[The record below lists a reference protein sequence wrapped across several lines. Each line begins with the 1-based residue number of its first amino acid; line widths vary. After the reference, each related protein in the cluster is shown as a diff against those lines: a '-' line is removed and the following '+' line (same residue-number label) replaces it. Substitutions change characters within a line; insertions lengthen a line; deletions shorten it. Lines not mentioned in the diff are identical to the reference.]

1 MAAGKLVESE
11 ISTKS
16 TKKAEDFEILEGE
29 GVRARVGKSEIVIAN
44 RRVFKRM
51 FKSDQ
56 DAIDVVGSDIISEA
70 ESWES
75 KDGATV
81 VWMFENKKPVAL
93 FGATDL
99 PRKEAAEA
107 VSLLK
112 KMNVKTVM
120 LTGDND
126 GAARVIQR
134 VVGVS
139 ERRISFTAPKS

>member
-1 MAAGKLVESE
+1 MAACKLVESE

-16 TKKAEDFEILEGE
+16 TKKAEEILEGE

-99 PRKEAAEA
+99 
-107 VSLLK
+107 S
-112 KMNVKTVM
+112 
-120 LTGDND
+120 
-126 GAARVIQR
+126 ARELQR
-134 VVGVS
+134 PYL
-139 ERRISFTAPKS
+139 F